1 MIVQPEPQPEVV
13 TAVAA
18 AASAGTSTS
27 EAPKTE
33 AVGQPVASEP
43 APTTAE
49 PNANESE
56 LAAAWA
62 QWKQIRETVVGSQ
75 LTSQIAEVAAAE
87 LKNTESV
94 TESSE
99 VEPVPE
105 KSSGNPTAIASIVD
119 SVLAEL
125 KPKLVEEIAKK
136 LGDEKSKKK

>member
-1 MIVQPEPQPEVV
+1 
-13 TAVAA
+13 
-18 AASAGTSTS
+18 ASAGTSTP

-33 AVGQPVASEP
+33 TISQPVPTPAISEP
-43 APTTAE
+43 ASATPE
-49 PNANESE
+49 PCANESE

-75 LTSQIAEVAAAE
+75 LTSQIADVAAAE
-87 LKNTESV
+87 LK
-94 TESSE
+94 SSASSATPTDPE
-99 VEPVPE
+99 ASPE
-105 KSSGNPTAIASIVD
+105 KPTGNPTAIASIVD